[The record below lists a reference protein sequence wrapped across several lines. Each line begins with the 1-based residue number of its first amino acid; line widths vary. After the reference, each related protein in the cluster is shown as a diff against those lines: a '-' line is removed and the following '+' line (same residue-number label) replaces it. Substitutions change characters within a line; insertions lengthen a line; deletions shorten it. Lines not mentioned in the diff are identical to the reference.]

1 MSIYI
6 WKDWNERRE
15 EKHQQQW
22 HEIAGFFPGNA
33 EYYSDSIR
41 WETQKYQILISIHS
55 ELNDEDSSSE
65 HQNNLKICVL
75 QV

>member
-1 MSIYI
+1 M
-6 WKDWNERRE
+6 RE
-15 EKHQQQW
+15 EKHQQQK

-41 WETQKYQILISIHS
+41 WEIQKYQILISIHS
-55 ELNDEDSSSE
+55 ELKDEDSYSE